1 MIRFIILILILLNSC
16 SQNDKNIVSKSVDFS
31 NFYNLSNDQYK
42 KKLEDYNKSKNLSNN
57 EKLNLNLQ

>member
-31 NFYNLSNDQYK
+31 NFYNLSIDEYK
-42 KKLEDYNKSKNLSNN
+42 KKLEDYNKSKNYPNIDKWKKN
-57 EKLNLNLQ
+57 IT